1 MMDAKA
7 YWEPY
12 QAFKMERF
20 AKTVNPNLGGG
31 GGGGEFYPPSWFS
44 INNWKTVKA
53 VTREFCSI
61 H

>member
-31 GGGGEFYPPSWFS
+31 GGGGNFTPPVGFLL
-44 INNWKTVKA
+44 ITEKQ
-53 VTREFCSI
+53 
-61 H
+61 

>member
-31 GGGGEFYPPSWFS
+31 GGGGGNFTPPVGFLL
-44 INNWKTVKA
+44 ITEKQ
-53 VTREFCSI
+53 
-61 H
+61 

>member
-31 GGGGEFYPPSWFS
+31 GGRVILPPQLVFS
-44 INNWKTVKA
+44 
-53 VTREFCSI
+53 
-61 H
+61 

>member
-20 AKTVNPNLGGG
+20 AKTVIPNLGGG
-31 GGGGEFYPPSWFS
+31 GGGVILPPQLVLS
-44 INNWKTVKA
+44 
-53 VTREFCSI
+53 
-61 H
+61 

>member
-31 GGGGEFYPPSWFS
+31 GGVILPPQLVFS
-44 INNWKTVKA
+44 
-53 VTREFCSI
+53 
-61 H
+61 